1 MEKQS
6 QTDQLPKRRVKQ
18 NDIQGE
24 KAKAFA
30 KSVGTEQQPD
40 PEDSIVS
47 VALAWWL
54 EEEPER

>member
-1 MEKQS
+1 MSSES
-6 QTDQLPKRRVKQ
+6 GRRVKQ